1 MSEELEKNLDLDEA
15 KATGEDSVAADPVT
29 PAGGAVKKRKGDVKK
44 AADPKADNIED
55 DVKTP
60 QGSNDEGLKEAVE
73 RLFEGTELSED
84 FKTQTVAIFEAA
96 VQEKVIAEKASL
108 EEKFE
113 SDLQEQVNVTVE
125 ELVEKV
131 DQYLDYVVESWM
143 EDNKVEV
150 ESNIKVEV
158 AESLLTSIKGL
169 VIEHNMEIDDEQV
182 DVVAELESRL
192 EESTSKYNDIVEQM
206 IEVREAKEKADLDI
220 AFKTISEDLTD
231 TQVEKLRVLS
241 EGVSYE
247 SVEEFTTKVEAIKTS
262 YFAEQAPV
270 AVQEDET
277 DLLQEETAEEAE
289 QVTYVDPSVARYAES
304 LGRFAAK

>member
-96 VQEKVIAEKASL
+96 VQEKVTAEKAAL

-113 SDLQEQVNVTVE
+113 SDLQEQVNVTVD

-182 DVVAELESRL
+182 DVVADLEAKL

-206 IEVREAKEKADLDI
+206 IEVREAKEKSDIDI

-247 SVEEFTTKVEAIKTS
+247 SVEEFTTKMEAIKTS
-262 YFAEQAPV
+262 YFAEQAP
-270 AVQEDET
+270 APVQEDET
-277 DLLQEETAEEAE
+277 DLLQEETAEEA
-289 QVTYVDPSVARYAES
+289 QPVIDPSMARYAES

>member
-96 VQEKVIAEKASL
+96 VQEKVTAEKAAL

-113 SDLQEQVNVTVE
+113 SDLQEQVNVTVD

-158 AESLLTSIKGL
+158 AESILTSIKGL

-182 DVVAELESRL
+182 DVVADLEAKL

-206 IEVREAKEKADLDI
+206 IEVREAKEKADIAI
-220 AFKTISEDLTD
+220 AFKTVSEDLTD

-247 SVEEFTTKVEAIKTS
+247 SVDEFTSKMEAIKTS
-262 YFAEQAPV
+262 YFAEQAP
-270 AVQEDET
+270 APVQEDET
-277 DLLQEETAEEAE
+277 DLLQEETAEEA
-289 QVTYVDPSVARYAES
+289 QPVIDPSMARYAES

>member
-96 VQEKVIAEKASL
+96 VQEKVTAEKAAL

-113 SDLQEQVNVTVE
+113 SDLQEQVNVTVD

-143 EDNKVEV
+143 EDNKVSV

-182 DVVAELESRL
+182 DVVADLEAKL

-206 IEVREAKEKADLDI
+206 IEVREAKEKADIAI
-220 AFKTISEDLTD
+220 AFKTVSEDLTD

-247 SVEEFTTKVEAIKTS
+247 SVDEFTSKMEAIKTS
-262 YFAEQAPV
+262 YFAEQAP
-270 AVQEDET
+270 APVQEDET
-277 DLLQEETAEEAE
+277 DLLQEETAEEAKPVID
-289 QVTYVDPSVARYAES
+289 QSMARYAES

>member
-96 VQEKVIAEKASL
+96 VQEKVTAEKAAL

-113 SDLQEQVNVTVE
+113 SDLQEQVNVTVD

-143 EDNKVEV
+143 EDNKVSV

-182 DVVAELESRL
+182 DVVADLEAKL

-206 IEVREAKEKADLDI
+206 IEVREAKEKADIAI
-220 AFKTISEDLTD
+220 AFKTVSEDLTD

-247 SVEEFTTKVEAIKTS
+247 SVDEFTSKMEAIKTS
-262 YFAEQAPV
+262 YFAEQAP
-270 AVQEDET
+270 APVQEDET
-277 DLLQEETAEEAE
+277 DLLQEETAEEA
-289 QVTYVDPSVARYAES
+289 QPVIDPSMARYAES

>member
-1 MSEELEKNLDLDEA
+1 MSEELEMNLDLDEA
-15 KATGEDSVAADPVT
+15 KATGEDSNSADAVSGT
-29 PAGGAVKKRKGDVKK
+29 GGAVKKRKGDLKKK
-44 AADPKADNIED
+44 ADAKADDIED

-60 QGSNDEGLKEAVE
+60 QGTNDAGLKESIE
-73 RLFEGTELSED
+73 RMFEGTDLSED

-96 VQEKVIAEKASL
+96 VHEKVLAETATL

-113 SDLQEQVNVTVE
+113 SDLQEQVDATVD

-143 EDNKVEV
+143 EDNKVSV

-169 VIEHNMEIDDEQV
+169 VIEHNMEISDEQV
-182 DVVAELESRL
+182 DVVADLEAKL
-192 EESTSKYNDIVEQM
+192 EESATKYNDIVEQM
-206 IEVREAKEKADLDI
+206 IEVREAKEQADLAI

-231 TQVEKLRVLS
+231 TQAEKLRVLS

-247 SVEEFTTKVEAIKTS
+247 SVEEYSTKVEAIKAN
-262 YFAEQAPV
+262 YFVESAP
-270 AVQEDET
+270 VQEDET
-277 DLLQEETAEEAE
+277 DLLQEETAEEAKP
-289 QVTYVDPSVARYAES
+289 VVDPSMARYAES
-304 LGRFAAK
+304 LGRFAAN